1 MSVQLLDQC
10 INTDEAQVILE
21 DHTGTSKYFRFSKDM
36 VLPRLHLAIE
46 HNHKE
51 FVGHALC
58 QQVFGHFYEENVPW
72 HGKNLRFKFLHALL
86 QILMAPILVGM
97 SLFAWAGKE
106 ISSRHGIDENE
117 PSLYGFK
124 KCYEE
129 NMSWKRSLF
138 NKTIDYFTLNQL
150 SLNVPLNRFL
160 IFTGYYIIFVGLL
173 IGAIIEK
180 SVYGNEFCF
189 GVYQSMLMIYVIS
202 MMWQDFSTLSNVRT
216 FKTYFKAWRVYDLIM
231 HMALFFALFFRAI
244 TEIYVKNDPYMATYY
259 CRGRHHNKTILDPQ
273 TASASAQDISTQSTN
288 TTKHQPD
295 PWNTTNFYTVE
306 IVFFALAATMAIMR

>member
-129 NMSWKRSLF
+129 NMSWKRSLI

-202 MMWQDFSTLSNVRT
+202 MMWQDFSTLSNVRA

-231 HMALFFALFFRAI
+231 HMAFVFAFIFRLI
-244 TEIYVKNDPYMATYY
+244 TEFRIKNDPNIESYS
-259 CRGRHHNKTILDPQ
+259 CQVSNNKTTP
-273 TASASAQDISTQSTN
+273 TQDFSIQSTTVTMN
-288 TTKHQPD
+288 PTTTSLPQPD
-295 PWNTTNFYTVE
+295 HWNLSDVYTLEV
-306 IVFFALAATMAIMR
+306 VFFAWAVTMAIVR